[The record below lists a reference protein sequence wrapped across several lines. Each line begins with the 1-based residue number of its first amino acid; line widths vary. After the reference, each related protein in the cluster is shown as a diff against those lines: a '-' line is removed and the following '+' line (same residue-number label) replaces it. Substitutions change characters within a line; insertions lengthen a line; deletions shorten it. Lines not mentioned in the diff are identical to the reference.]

1 MLDHSESAP
10 SFDDPPSEL
19 RSRFGI
25 TPLLDTE
32 IDVAAAGWV
41 GLTPE
46 ADHQL
51 RIDVTSAVIA
61 RLMGSSVA
69 TARKHLRDK
78 KEHFPR
84 DELIRE
90 LCHSHVEHYDQFY
103 RTIELRSDGPIG
115 VFAFDLAMVRS
126 RASIELMLV
135 TARQGF
141 LIEPCLMARSL
152 MEQFAYALRVW
163 MTDEDDVIFASKPQS
178 LIRYLSDVNAHAG
191 RAYGM
196 LSRLSH
202 YDPNMHYSF
211 IGGPGRNTKCE
222 ESSTVLQRS
231 WRFKI
236 ASLAWVFFILDL
248 KIKVFE
254 RCYGDHDNFVCL
266 EPIRRPVRETYDEFF
281 EGVEFPVVDEVRGL
295 LA

>member
-1 MLDHSESAP
+1 MEDRLDEYP
-10 SFDDPPSEL
+10 FVDDGPKEL
-19 RSRFGI
+19 RERFSI

-32 IDVAAAGWV
+32 INVGATGWV

-46 ADHQL
+46 ADHDL

-61 RLMGSSVA
+61 RMMGCSPQ
-69 TARKHLRDK
+69 TARKNMRGMT
-78 KEHFPR
+78 EHVPR
-84 DELIRE
+84 DELIRD
-90 LCHSHVEHYDQFY
+90 LCRSHIYHYDSFY
-103 RTIELRSDGPIG
+103 QTMGVRSGPIG
-115 VFAFDLAMVRS
+115 VFAFDMAMVRS

-141 LIEPCLMARSL
+141 LIEPCLIARSL
-152 MEQFAYALRVW
+152 IEQFAYAMRVW
-163 MTDEDDVIFASKPQS
+163 LTDDEDLIFASKPQT
-178 LIRYLSDVNAHAG
+178 LIRHLAEVNANAG

-202 YDPNMHYSF
+202 YDPRMHYSF
-211 IGGPGRNTKCE
+211 IGGVQKNWNEE

-248 KIKVFE
+248 KFKIFK
-254 RCYGDHDNFVCL
+254 RCYGGHENFSRL
-266 EPIRRPVRETYDEFF
+266 APIGRPIREDFDEFF
-281 EGVEFPVVDEVRGL
+281 EGVSFPAVMEVRGL
-295 LA
+295 LT